1 MTKAAWKNTERRIAR
16 LLHGERTGNTGAA
29 TEDVAH
35 AWLSV
40 EVKHRRVLPAWL
52 HDALQ
57 QAQRNAPAERLPLVV
72 LHQHGERATNDV
84 VCVRLRD
91 WLDWF
96 GDDPLAAATDEQRRV
111 LAPDFE
117 DREEDD
123 LAGMAPD
130 GTDELEL
137 LAEYNASYRELTHE

>member
-1 MTKAAWKNTERRIAR
+1 MAKTWKSTERRIAR

-40 EVKHRRVLPAWL
+40 EVKHRRMLPAWL

-57 QAQRNAPAERLPLVV
+57 QAQRNAPAGRLPVVV
-72 LHQHGERATNDV
+72 LHQHGERSTNDV
-84 VCVRLRD
+84 VCVRLAN

-96 GDDPLAAATDEQRRV
+96 GDDPMAAATDEQRRV

-130 GTDELEL
+130 GTDGQEW
-137 LAEYNASYRELTHE
+137 LAEYGASYQELTQE